1 MDRFEEN
8 ARARLTDLGGFDM
21 ESFGGSF
28 VLFRLATQY
37 LTFLERSIHRPRG
50 ISTAGFRVLFTLWVY
65 DELEPRQMAK
75 LSGVSTAAVSGVL
88 GTLEGKGLIQKERTA
103 ADKRLVQVRLTPAGS
118 AALVEMYQA
127 QNAAETELFGDMSG
141 LAEFTEQLR
150 RLMDRIAEPE
160 SDD

>member
-8 ARARLTDLGGFDM
+8 ARARLVEAGGFDM
-21 ESFGGSF
+21 DSFGASF

-88 GTLEGKGLIQKERTA
+88 RTLEGKGLIQKERSA
-103 ADKRLVQVRLTPAGS
+103 ADKRLVQVRLTPEGS
-118 AALVEMYQA
+118 AALVEMYHA
-127 QNAAETELFGDMSG
+127 QNEAETGLFADVDG
-141 LAEFTEQLR
+141 LGEFTEHLR
-150 RLMDRIAEPE
+150 KLMIRLADPEP
-160 SDD
+160 